1 MKKKV
6 PNIKTAN
13 KFSSS
18 GIGNFPQGNQMNLPP
33 LSPTP
38 MTAQKQQS
46 FDKKGGQIEQS
57 IAATTEMLD

>member
-1 MKKKV
+1 MQNTNSDRFTSMKKKV

-38 MTAQKQQS
+38 MTA
-46 FDKKGGQIEQS
+46 
-57 IAATTEMLD
+57 